1 VTKPLYAGF
10 QTARIIRL
18 HPKVKA
24 RRPHSEPPPTR
35 VGRQYL
41 CWCIARSS
49 RTPIQYLSAGNE
61 WLKPG
66 AWGSVTKGRTEQK
79 RRGFRPTVM
88 GRSRRQISS
97 PFHPH
102 LLKLMLMG
110 SRRTIRR
117 VHMRR
122 CTSEFRNPQS
132 AFRILPRRSVWKRRV
147 TLFLR

>member
-1 VTKPLYAGF
+1 MD
-10 QTARIIRL
+10 
-18 HPKVKA
+18 
-24 RRPHSEPPPTR
+24 RRPNTELPQSRYR
-35 VGRQYL
+35 VRSLGRGDHL
-41 CWCIARSS
+41 LSRS
-49 RTPIQYLSAGNE
+49 QCNDYMGGNKVH
-61 WLKPG
+61 KPG
-66 AWGSVTKGRTEQK
+66 EGGSVTNGRPEKK
-79 RRGFRPTVM
+79 RGGFPPTVM

-110 SRRTIRR
+110 SRQTIRR

-122 CTSEFRNPQS
+122 CTSEFRNPHS